1 MSCAIWERYSY
12 PQMREL
18 WTLEAKFRS
27 WMEVELAICDA
38 LCELGYIPRE
48 AAKLIRE
55 RASFTVER
63 VLELEKVYHHDLI
76 AFVKAM
82 TENMGDEARYVHM
95 GVTSYDIEDTALG
108 LRMKRA
114 CEILI
119 DDVDKLID
127 ELKRRAVEHKDT
139 IMMGRTHGVHAEPIT
154 FGLKLCVWIAEMQRH
169 RERLERVKDIVGVGK
184 ISGAVGTYATIDPRV
199 EEIVLERLGLK
210 RPLVATQILQRDRHA
225 EYICTLALIAASLEK
240 FATEIRNL
248 QRTEILEVEEP
259 FAKAQR
265 GSSAMPH
272 KRNPHKCEQICGL
285 ARLVRAHVIPALEN
299 IATWHERDL
308 TNSSVE
314 RVIIPETSILVDYM
328 LRRFAEIV
336 NGMVIYHE
344 RMRRNMELTH
354 GVICSQRLMLKL
366 VEKGWT
372 RDDAYTLAQ
381 SAAFK
386 ALEQGRH
393 MRDVLLEDERVRETL
408 SDGEL
413 EECFDY
419 SWFVRHVDIVFERMG
434 LIDNRH
440 GCSK

>member
-1 MSCAIWERYSY
+1 MSSAIWERYSY

-18 WTLEAKFRS
+18 WTLQSKFNS

-38 LCELGYIPRE
+38 LSELGYIPKE

-82 TENMGDEARYVHM
+82 TEGMGEEARYVHM

-108 LRMKRA
+108 LRMKQA
-114 CEILI
+114 CELLIEDVDALI
-119 DDVDKLID
+119 DALRK
-127 ELKRRAVEHKDT
+127 KSVEYKDT
-139 IMMGRTHGVHAEPIT
+139 LMMGRTHGVHAEPIT
-154 FGLKLCVWIAEMQRH
+154 FGLKLAVWIAEMQRH
-169 RERLERVKDIVGVGK
+169 RERLLRLKDVVGVGK

-210 RPLVATQILQRDRHA
+210 RPLVSTQILQRDRHA
-225 EYICTLALIAASLEK
+225 EYICTLAIIAGSLEK

-259 FAKAQR
+259 FSAKQR

-285 ARLVRAHVIPALEN
+285 ARIVRSYVIPALET
-299 IATWHERDL
+299 ITTWHERDL

-314 RVIIPETSILVDYM
+314 RITIPEASILVDYM
-328 LRRFAEIV
+328 LRRFTEII
-336 NGMVIYHE
+336 NGMVVYPE
-344 RMRRNMELTH
+344 RMCRNIERTH
-354 GVICSQRLMLKL
+354 GVFCSQRIMLKL
-366 VEKGWT
+366 IEKGWG
-372 RDDAYTLAQ
+372 RDEAYSVVQ

-386 ALEQGRH
+386 ALEEERH
-393 MRDVLLEDERVRETL
+393 MKEVLLEDERVRSSL
-408 SDGEL
+408 SNEEID
-413 EECFDY
+413 ECFDY
-419 SWFVRHVDIVFERMG
+419 RYFVRHVDLIFERMG
-434 LIDNRH
+434 LLE
-440 GCSK
+440 K

>member
-1 MSCAIWERYSY
+1 MWERYSY

-18 WTLEAKFRS
+18 WTLEAKFNS

-38 LCELGYIPRE
+38 LSELGYIPKE

-55 RASFTVER
+55 RASFKVER
-63 VLELEKVYHHDLI
+63 VLELERVYHHDLI

-82 TENMGDEARYVHM
+82 TENMGDEGRYVHM
-95 GVTSYDIEDTALG
+95 GVTSYDVEDTALG

-119 DDVDKLID
+119 EDVDRLID
-127 ELKRRAVEHKDT
+127 ALKVRAVEHKDT

-154 FGLKLCVWIAEMQRH
+154 FGLKLCVWITEMQRH
-169 RERLERVKDIVGVGK
+169 RERLERVKDIVGAGK

-199 EEIVLERLGLK
+199 EEIVLQRLGLK
-210 RPLVATQILQRDRHA
+210 RPLASTQILQRDRHA
-225 EYICTLALIAASLEK
+225 EYICVLAIIAASLEK

-259 FAKAQR
+259 FAKEQR

-314 RVIIPETSILVDYM
+314 RVTIPEASILVDYM
-328 LRRFAEIV
+328 LRRFTEIIS
-336 NGMVIYHE
+336 GMVVYPN
-344 RMRRNMELTH
+344 RMKRNMELTH
-354 GVICSQRLMLKL
+354 GMICSQRVMLKL
-366 VEKGWT
+366 VEKGWS
-372 RDDAYTLAQ
+372 RDEAYTVVQ
-381 SAAFK
+381 SAAFS
-386 ALEQGRH
+386 ALEQERH
-393 MRDVLLEDERVRETL
+393 MRDVLLEDERVRKVL
-408 SDGEL
+408 SDDEL
-413 EECFDY
+413 DECFDY
-419 SWFVRHVDIVFERMG
+419 SHFVRHVDMIFERMG
-434 LIDNRH
+434 LI
-440 GCSK
+440 

>member
-1 MSCAIWERYSY
+1 MSSAIWERYSY

-18 WTLEAKFRS
+18 WTLQSKFNS

-38 LCELGYIPRE
+38 LSELGYIPKE

-82 TENMGDEARYVHM
+82 TEGMGEEARYVHM

-108 LRMKRA
+108 LRMKQA
-114 CEILI
+114 CELLIEDVDALI
-119 DDVDKLID
+119 DALRK
-127 ELKRRAVEHKDT
+127 KSVEYKDT
-139 IMMGRTHGVHAEPIT
+139 LMMGRTHGVHAEPIT
-154 FGLKLCVWIAEMQRH
+154 FGLKLAVWIAEMQRH
-169 RERLERVKDIVGVGK
+169 RERLLRLKDVVGVGK

-210 RPLVATQILQRDRHA
+210 RPLVSTQILQRDRHA
-225 EYICTLALIAASLEK
+225 EYICTLAIIAGSLEK

-259 FAKAQR
+259 FSAKQR

-285 ARLVRAHVIPALEN
+285 ARIVRSYVIPALET
-299 IATWHERDL
+299 ITTWHERDL

-314 RVIIPETSILVDYM
+314 RITIPEASILVDYM
-328 LRRFAEIV
+328 LRRFTEII
-336 NGMVIYHE
+336 NGMVVYPE
-344 RMRRNMELTH
+344 RMCRNIERTH
-354 GVICSQRLMLKL
+354 GVFCSQRIMLKL
-366 VEKGWT
+366 IEKGWG
-372 RDDAYTLAQ
+372 RDEAYSVVQ

-386 ALEQGRH
+386 ALEEERH
-393 MRDVLLEDERVRETL
+393 MKEVLLEDERVRSSL
-408 SDGEL
+408 SDE
-413 EECFDY
+413 EIDECFDY
-419 SWFVRHVDIVFERMG
+419 RYFVRHVDLIFERMG
-434 LIDNRH
+434 LLE
-440 GCSK
+440 K

>member
-1 MSCAIWERYSY
+1 LSSAIWERYSY

-18 WTLEAKFRS
+18 WTLESKFRS

-38 LCELGYIPRE
+38 LSELGYIPKE
-48 AAKLIRE
+48 AVKLIRE

-82 TENMGDEARYVHM
+82 TEGMGEEARYVHM

-108 LRMKRA
+108 LRMKQA
-114 CEILI
+114 CELLI
-119 DDVDKLID
+119 EDVDTLI
-127 ELKRRAVEHKDT
+127 EALRKKAVEYKDT
-139 IMMGRTHGVHAEPIT
+139 LMMGRTHGVHAEPIT
-154 FGLKLCVWIAEMQRH
+154 FGLKLAVWVAEMQRH
-169 RERLERVKDIVGVGK
+169 RERLLRLKDVVGVGK

-210 RPLVATQILQRDRHA
+210 RPLIATQILQRDRHA
-225 EYICTLALIAASLEK
+225 EYICTLAIIAGSLEK

-259 FAKAQR
+259 FSAKQR

-285 ARLVRAHVIPALEN
+285 ARIVRSYVIPALET
-299 IATWHERDL
+299 ITTWHERDL

-314 RVIIPETSILVDYM
+314 RITIPEASILVDYM
-328 LRRFAEIV
+328 LRRFTEIV
-336 NGMVIYHE
+336 NGMVVYPE
-344 RMRRNMELTH
+344 RMRRNIERTQ
-354 GVICSQRLMLKL
+354 GVFCSQRIMLKL
-366 VEKGWT
+366 IEKGWG
-372 RDDAYTLAQ
+372 RDEAYSVVQ

-386 ALEQGRH
+386 ALEEERH
-393 MRDVLLEDERVRETL
+393 MKEVLLEDERVRSSL
-408 SDGEL
+408 SEEEID
-413 EECFDY
+413 ECFDY
-419 SWFVRHVDIVFERMG
+419 RHFVRHVDLIFERMG
-434 LIDNRH
+434 LLE
-440 GCSK
+440 K

>member
-1 MSCAIWERYSY
+1 LSSAIWERYSY

-18 WTLEAKFRS
+18 WTLQSKFNS

-38 LCELGYIPRE
+38 LSELGYIPKE

-82 TENMGDEARYVHM
+82 TEGMGEEARYVHM

-108 LRMKRA
+108 LRMKQA
-114 CEILI
+114 CELLIEDVDALI
-119 DDVDKLID
+119 DALRK
-127 ELKRRAVEHKDT
+127 KSVEYKDT
-139 IMMGRTHGVHAEPIT
+139 LMMGRTHGVHAEPIT
-154 FGLKLCVWIAEMQRH
+154 FGLKLAVWIAEMQRH
-169 RERLERVKDIVGVGK
+169 RERLLRLKDVVGVGK

-210 RPLVATQILQRDRHA
+210 RPLVSTQILQRDRHA
-225 EYICTLALIAASLEK
+225 EYICTLAIIAGSLEK

-259 FAKAQR
+259 FSAKQR

-285 ARLVRAHVIPALEN
+285 ARIVRSYVIPALET
-299 IATWHERDL
+299 ITTWHERDL

-314 RVIIPETSILVDYM
+314 RITIPEASILVDYM
-328 LRRFAEIV
+328 LRRFTEII
-336 NGMVIYHE
+336 NGMVVYPE
-344 RMRRNMELTH
+344 RMCRNIERTH
-354 GVICSQRLMLKL
+354 GVFCSQRIMLKL
-366 VEKGWT
+366 IEKGWG
-372 RDDAYTLAQ
+372 RDEAYSVVQ

-386 ALEQGRH
+386 ALEEERH
-393 MRDVLLEDERVRETL
+393 MKEVLLEDERVRSSL
-408 SDGEL
+408 SNEEID
-413 EECFDY
+413 ECFDY
-419 SWFVRHVDIVFERMG
+419 RYFVRHVDLIFERMG
-434 LIDNRH
+434 LLE
-440 GCSK
+440 K

>member
-1 MSCAIWERYSY
+1 MSSAIWERYSY

-18 WTLEAKFRS
+18 WTLESKFRS

-38 LCELGYIPRE
+38 LSELGYIPKE

-82 TENMGDEARYVHM
+82 TEGMGEEARYVHM

-108 LRMKRA
+108 LRMKQA
-114 CEILI
+114 CELLI
-119 DDVDKLID
+119 EDVDTLI
-127 ELKRRAVEHKDT
+127 EALRKKAVEYKDT
-139 IMMGRTHGVHAEPIT
+139 LMMGRTHGVHAEPIT
-154 FGLKLCVWIAEMQRH
+154 FGLKLAVWVAEMQRH
-169 RERLERVKDIVGVGK
+169 RERLLRLKDVVGVGK

-210 RPLVATQILQRDRHA
+210 RPLIATQILQRDRHA
-225 EYICTLALIAASLEK
+225 EYICTLAIIAGSLEK

-259 FAKAQR
+259 FSAKQR

-285 ARLVRAHVIPALEN
+285 ARIVRSYVIPALET
-299 IATWHERDL
+299 ITTWHERDL

-314 RVIIPETSILVDYM
+314 RITIPEASILVDYM
-328 LRRFAEIV
+328 LRRFTEIV
-336 NGMVIYHE
+336 NGMVVYPE
-344 RMRRNMELTH
+344 RMRRNIERTQ
-354 GVICSQRLMLKL
+354 GVFCSQRIMLKL
-366 VEKGWT
+366 IEKGWG
-372 RDDAYTLAQ
+372 RDEAYSVVQ

-386 ALEQGRH
+386 ALEEERH
-393 MRDVLLEDERVRETL
+393 MKEVLLEDERVRSSL
-408 SDGEL
+408 SDE
-413 EECFDY
+413 EIDECFDY
-419 SWFVRHVDIVFERMG
+419 RHFVRHVDLIFERMG
-434 LIDNRH
+434 LLE
-440 GCSK
+440 K